1 MAGIGQLQTLAHLF
15 QPDAASTLVCHAFGM
30 IAVGYFAM
38 YLSGA
43 FTEVDTDKAGLSG
56 GDAMLEGILYEGNK
70 DERSYFRTAVRSDVY
85 LCFHTDVGG
94 ETDAHQFD
102 VVADEVHLLVQG
114 DEVLL
119 IVIQHMAQ
127 QSAQFLHGSLCLV
140 GIEAMRA

>member
-43 FTEVDTDKAGLSG
+43 FTEVDTDKAGLGG

-70 DERSYFRTAVRSDVY
+70 DEGGNFY
-85 LCFHTDVGG
+85 VGDDT
-94 ETDAHQFD
+94 ETCL
-102 VVADEVHLLVQG
+102 E
-114 DEVLL
+114 EEL
-119 IVIQHMAQ
+119 IVNAWMP
-127 QSAQFLHGSLCLV
+127 LP
-140 GIEAMRA
+140 EPYRE